1 MDYQSLENLLPKAS
15 GSVYKLVR
23 LAASRA
29 LELSDGKRSLI
40 PSTPTDA
47 LTTIALKEITLGRV
61 VAKESSD
68 QLAESA
74 EEETTSKEAESE

>member
-1 MDYQSLENLLPKAS
+1 MDYQSLENLLPKAN

-29 LELSDGKRSLI
+29 LELSEGKRSLV

-47 LTTIALKEITLGRV
+47 LTSVALKEIAIGRV

-68 QLAESA
+68 QLAEST
-74 EEETTSKEAESE
+74 EEETTSKETES

>member
-1 MDYQSLENLLPKAS
+1 MDYQSLENLLPKAN

-29 LELSDGKRSLI
+29 LELSEGKRSLI

-47 LTTIALKEITLGRV
+47 FTTIALKEISIGRV
-61 VAKESSD
+61 VAKESSEE
-68 QLAESA
+68 LAQQQ
-74 EEETTSKEAESE
+74 EEETPKEIE